1 MDFERILVP
10 KDKRKKNLNE
20 SWTKKYEK
28 HKACNYSC
36 KLQCVRDKFS
46 RPFESCLNEDDVYNL
61 FTVWSKKV
69 NIVVIWWK
77 TFLTN
82 NLRWL
87 KKIIKIFRTLLKLDL
102 G

>member
-10 KDKRKKNLNE
+10 EGKRKKNLNE

-28 HKACNYSC
+28 HKACSYSC
-36 KLQCVRDKFS
+36 KLQCVDDKLS
-46 RPFESCLNEDDVYNL
+46 RPFKSCLNEDDVYNL

-69 NIVVIWWK
+69 DIVVIWWK
-77 TFLTN
+77 TFLTK

-87 KKIIKIFRTLLKLDL
+87 KKIIKIFKTLLKLDL
-102 G
+102 W